1 MLVVAGPPGSGKSQ
15 LFPIQRSGLDW
26 FSVDDRCAEL
36 NGGSYQA
43 IPPEVRAR
51 ASRECKAFIRGHIE
65 ARRSFAV
72 ESTLRT
78 LVAAEQARAA
88 RARGFSTLM
97 VFVVTDDAE
106 TNVVRVAARG
116 LGGGHS
122 APPERVRE
130 VYRSSLGN
138 LAAAVA
144 AFDRV
149 RVYDN
154 SRDRVVPHLVAT
166 FRGGRL
172 VSQAADMPR
181 WLTRVLDELAGR
193 G

>member
-1 MLVVAGPPGSGKSQ
+1 MQVVAGPPGSGKSR

-36 NGGSYQA
+36 NGGSYHG

-51 ASRECKAFIRGHIE
+51 ASRECEAFIAGHIE

-72 ESTLRT
+72 ESTLRA
-78 LVAAEQARAA
+78 LVAVEQARAA
-88 RARGFSTLM
+88 RAQGFSTLM
-97 VFVVTDDAE
+97 VFVATDDVE

-122 APPERVRE
+122 APAERVRE

-154 SRDRVVPHLVAT
+154 SRDRVVPGLVAT
-166 FRGGRL
+166 FLGGRL
-172 VSQAADMPR
+172 ASHAADVPG
-181 WLTRVLDELAGR
+181 WLTRVLDEIARR

>member
-1 MLVVAGPPGSGKSQ
+1 MLVVAGPPGSGKSR

-36 NGGSYQA
+36 NGGSYQG
-43 IPPEVRAR
+43 IPPAVRAR
-51 ASRECKAFIRGHIE
+51 ASRECEAFIRAHIE
-65 ARRSFAV
+65 TRRSFAV

-78 LVAAEQARAA
+78 RVAVEQARAA
-88 RARGFSTLM
+88 RAQGFSTLM
-97 VFVVTDDAE
+97 IFVATDDVE

-122 APPERVRE
+122 APAERVRE

-144 AFDRV
+144 AFDQA

-154 SRDRVVPHLVAT
+154 SRDRVVPRLVAT

-172 VSQAADMPR
+172 ASQAADAPA
-181 WLTRVLDELAGR
+181 WLARALDELTRR